1 LIIIKEV
8 MMYRKFILVLF
19 VMSHLFGAEP
29 RPLVMKAFDDVNE
42 SFNYNRGSYL
52 ILLPEGLNEAFLTNE
67 NYGGDF
73 VKFKRSQGFD
83 VDVITV
89 SASLTA
95 QEVKDTIIL
104 PYYESSNGML
114 EYVLLVGDVNGSFTI
129 PTFTIPSYN
138 EEDIDV
144 TDYPYTFTDNAYEPH
159 FFIGRWTIRTTA
171 DFLNIKSRSIQ
182 YVTMDNIDDY
192 SYFNNAMLVAGNY
205 KTADGEEVPPNQWPV
220 TPVWTSLWLMEEW
233 QDFGYTQIDT
243 AFFHQHNWETGEYNP
258 VIPNSW
264 DDGVGIINYRGWG
277 DGNGWH
283 KPYFHKEELE
293 ALNNGWKLPIVMSFV
308 CNTGDFGNDYS
319 GSGLNKCFGEVMVTA
334 GTVINPKGAAAMV
347 GPSDLD
353 TDTRFNNVICGE
365 MWDALLEGD
374 APELAQ
380 ALHVGKQSLT
390 YEFSGLSAP
399 DGTVIDYFYHHIY
412 SVIGDPS
419 IPVRLLEPGVI
430 ETDMQSTDLTSS
442 FISTILTNQEDGTPL
457 SGVVGALLDSNGDL
471 IAKSVSNSEGLL
483 IIDFD
488 TDATSSLTL
497 YLNSAQYRQESIELN
512 YLSDDGASYTGL
524 IPLDIGDID
533 FQLIHSEALFGVER
547 FHDYFPSDDSWCSGI
562 NCNTSYM
569 ELRMT
574 EDFVNNTSE
583 ILNFEVTFSSSSEF
597 IEHISDCTDYSTC
610 GPPDCSECSDSYMYD
625 NVVVDLMPG
634 EIIDNQAYSAGGYPT
649 VGAFF
654 APIAG
659 ATPGDIIEF
668 VVSFNSDTH
677 EIEDK
682 VISFYVSTDKDE
694 YPSSLPSVACD
705 YGYKAFDHSDTDYDE
720 APVYDWVE
728 INQVGTNLNLTDDS
742 IINDVQIGF
751 NFNYFGETY
760 NSMTVCS
767 NGWTSFEPCPLS
779 HFWNFSIPNPMGPS
793 AMLAPFMDDL
803 DDDDGNEPFNVYTYN
818 DGNGRFIIQ
827 WDDVSN
833 GEDDQ
838 NCPDCIKET
847 FQMILHDPSVFQTA
861 TGDGDIVFQYKEIHD
876 IDQNGNYSTIGI
888 ESPDQDDGVQY
899 LFSSNPEL
907 GSYWEMGNN
916 GYYENIAIKFTTG
929 LYVEDSQCGQMDL
942 NGDGLTNVVDIV
954 SLVNTIFGGAEVT
967 NELLCVYDLTGDG
980 VINVVDI
987 VALVN
992 YILS

>member
-1 LIIIKEV
+1 
-8 MMYRKFILVLF
+8 
-19 VMSHLFGAEP
+19 
-29 RPLVMKAFDDVNE
+29 MKAFDDVNE

-52 ILLPEGLNEAFLTNE
+52 ILLPEGLNEVFLTNE

-83 VDVITV
+83 VDVVTV

-95 QEVKDTIIL
+95 QQVKDTIIL

-144 TDYPYTFTDNAYEPH
+144 TDYPYTFTDDAYEPH

-192 SYFNNAMLVAGNY
+192 SYLDNAMLVAGNY

-258 VIPNSW
+258 TVPNAW
-264 DDGVGIINYRGWG
+264 DEGVGIINYRGWG

-293 ALNNGWKLPIVMSFV
+293 ALNNGWKLPIVLSFV

-319 GSGLNKCFGEVMVTA
+319 GSGLPKCFGEVMVTA
-334 GTVINPKGAAAMV
+334 GSVINPKGAAAMV

-380 ALHVGKQSLT
+380 ALHVGKQSLS

-430 ETDMQSTDLTSS
+430 ATDMQSTDLTSS
-442 FISTILTNQEDGTPL
+442 FISTMLTNQEDGTPL
-457 SGVVGALLDSNGDL
+457 SGVVGALLDSNGNL

-497 YLNSAQYRQESIELN
+497 YLNSAQYMQESIELD
-512 YLSDDGASYTGL
+512 YLYDDGSAYSGQVPLNIDIDLAWIYEYSAYDTIEYIPSDYSQTIYFNFQIFNSSDQNLTFDFELSSPDELIGEATCDQWYYINGDDGLCFTVSDCAPNEYCTVNTMVLTSSSGL
-524 IPLDIGDID
+524 IPGDVIP
-533 FQLIHSEALFGVER
+533 F
-547 FHDYFPSDDSWCSGI
+547 
-562 NCNTSYM
+562 
-569 ELRMT
+569 
-574 EDFVNNTSE
+574 
-583 ILNFEVTFSSSSEF
+583 TFS
-597 IEHISDCTDYSTC
+597 IISDEY
-610 GPPDCSECSDSYMYD
+610 
-625 NVVVDLMPG
+625 
-634 EIIDNQAYSAGGYPT
+634 
-649 VGAFF
+649 
-654 APIAG
+654 
-659 ATPGDIIEF
+659 
-668 VVSFNSDTH
+668 
-677 EIEDK
+677 EIEDY
-682 VISFYVSTDKDE
+682 IFELPVSESYGSYST
-694 YPSSLPSVACD
+694 SLPSLQSE
-705 YGYKAFDHSDTDYDE
+705 YGYKAYDNTDVNFDES
-720 APVYDWVE
+720 PVYDWVE

-751 NFNYFGETY
+751 DFNYFGETY

-942 NGDGLTNVVDIV
+942 NGDGLANVVDIV

>member
-1 LIIIKEV
+1 MRLYKIILSLI
-8 MMYRKFILVLF
+8 LLPCLLF
-19 VMSHLFGAEP
+19 SET
-29 RPLVMKAFDDVNE
+29 RPLVMKAFDDIQE
-42 SFNYNRGSYL
+42 SFTYNRGSYL
-52 ILLPEGLNEAFLTNE
+52 ILLPDGLNEVFLTNE
-67 NYGGDF
+67 SYGGDF

-83 VDVITV
+83 VEVLTV
-89 SASLTA
+89 SSTLTA
-95 QEVKDTIIL
+95 QEVKDTIIM
-104 PYYESSNGML
+104 PFYESNPML
-114 EYVLLVGDVNGSFTI
+114 EYVLLVGDVNGSYAM

-144 TDYPYTFTDNAYEPH
+144 TDYPYTFTNDPYEPH
-159 FFIGRWTIRTTA
+159 FFLGRWTIRTTA

-182 YVTMDNIDDY
+182 YVTMDNITDY
-192 SYFNNAMLVAGNY
+192 SYLNKAMLVAGNY
-205 KTADGEEVPPNQWPV
+205 KTAEGELVPPNQWPV

-233 QDFGYTQIDT
+233 QDFGYTEIDT

-258 VIPNSW
+258 TIPNTW

-293 ALNNGWKLPIVMSFV
+293 GLNNGWNLPIVMSFV

-319 GSGLNKCFGEVMVTA
+319 GSGLPKCFGEVMVTA
-334 GTVINPKGAAAMV
+334 GSVINPKGAAAMV

-430 ETDMQSTDLTSS
+430 ATDIQSTDLTSS
-442 FISTILTNQEDGTPL
+442 FISTMLTNQEDGTPL

-488 TDATSSLTL
+488 TDATSGLTL
-497 YLNSAQYRQESIELN
+497 YLNSAQYRQGSIELN
-512 YLSDDGASYTGL
+512 YLSDDGSSYSGA
-524 IPLDIGDID
+524 IPID
-533 FQLIHSEALFGVER
+533 LEIDLSWAYEYEGYSNVE
-547 FHDYFPSDDSWCSGI
+547 YIPSDDSQTI
-562 NCNTSYM
+562 YF
-569 ELRMT
+569 
-574 EDFVNNTSE
+574 DFSVYNSTDQNLT
-583 ILNFEVTFSSSSEF
+583 LDFDFSSSNEF
-597 IEHISDCTDYSTC
+597 IGEATCSDEGWTQDMIDNCFTISDCPPNEYCTVNTMVLAST
-610 GPPDCSECSDSYMYD
+610 P
-625 NVVVDLMPG
+625 
-634 EIIDNQAYSAGGYPT
+634 
-649 VGAFF
+649 
-654 APIAG
+654 G
-659 ATPGDIIEF
+659 ATPGDMIPFTFSIISDQYEVEDYTF
-668 VVSFNSDTH
+668 ELPVSQNYYS
-677 EIEDK
+677 
-682 VISFYVSTDKDE
+682 
-694 YPSSLPSVACD
+694 YPTSLPSLESE
-705 YGYKAFDHSDTDYDE
+705 YGYKAYDNTDIEYDE
-720 APVYDWVE
+720 APIYDWIE
-728 INQVGTNLNLTDDS
+728 INQIGTNLNLTDDS
-742 IINDVQIGF
+742 VINDVQIGF
-751 NFNYFGETY
+751 DFNYFGETY

-767 NGWTSFEPCPLS
+767 NGWTSFEPCLLS

-793 AMLAPFMDDL
+793 GMLAPFMDDL

-818 DGNGRFIIQ
+818 DGNGRFILQ

-861 TGDGDIVFQYKEIHD
+861 TGDGDIIFQYKEIHD

-907 GSYWEMGNN
+907 GSYWQMSDN

-929 LYVEDSQCGQMDL
+929 AYDASSQCGQ
-942 NGDGLTNVVDIV
+942 VDI
-954 SLVNTIFGGAEVT
+954 
-967 NELLCVYDLTGDG
+967 TGDG
-980 VINVVDI
+980 IVNVVDI

-992 YILS
+992 MIMSDSQVDEAILCSYDLNGDSIINVVDIVLLVNYIMS